1 MAGTGPMVLPEDIR
15 LVPVADLPERTR
27 ARFECDDG
35 DFALS
40 RPSARTPTK
49 IVDAESA
56 ALLERFRQPLT
67 LVQGIV
73 EHSRARGL
81 DPERT
86 LEEAYPLLA
95 HLVRSGI
102 LVPAD
107 SDRARAIAP
116 VAGAGRLPGGFESVA
131 CVQALEDTELH
142 QVRLPDGRIAALK
155 FARAGAPPTVRA
167 AFAREAAL
175 LPLVGGGVVPAV
187 WASGEEDGLPYLV
200 LEWCPGIG
208 LLAAAQELRSGDRP
222 WAEVARLALAVV
234 NAYAQLHAA
243 DVLHSDVHPENV
255 LVDAS
260 GGVRLIDL
268 GFARLDRPGAALADA
283 PRAGVPFYF
292 EPEYARAARDRA
304 EPPASTRAGEQYA
317 VAALAYQVFTG
328 DFYLDFSLEA
338 DELLRQV
345 AEDAPLPFAA
355 RRIPAW
361 PAVEAVLGR
370 ALAKAPGGRF
380 GSMAEFAAA
389 LAAASRTPPDAP
401 GAAAASLARGPDA
414 GARLVADVLARLD
427 PEAALFTGGLP
438 AAPTCSVKL
447 GAAGIAY
454 GLHRLAAARD
464 SADLLAWADVW
475 CARAQRDADAPDAFV
490 NDALDLSA
498 SLIGSVSP
506 YHTRAGVQA
515 VAALVARARDDLP
528 AAAAALEAFVA
539 DSRAECPTRD
549 LTLGRAGTLVVGA
562 LLAEALPPDDTLL
575 ALGRDRLRSLWD
587 EVAELPP
594 VDRCAEWP
602 NLGIAHGWGG
612 LAFAGLR
619 WCAATGDPLPPGL
632 TERLDQLAGCAEP
645 WGRGLRWQ
653 WRAPETPRSTWGYMP
668 GWCNGSA
675 GLVPLWTLA
684 HRSLGDDRWLRLAEA
699 AAWNA
704 WEDPAEAGNLCCG
717 LAGRAY
723 GLLALYR
730 HTGDRVWL
738 ERARVL
744 GRAAAAAERDPELP
758 WYSLY
763 KGELGVAVLVAELA
777 DPDAAALPFFEAE
790 GWPAAAPRG

>member
-1 MAGTGPMVLPEDIR
+1 MVLPGDVR
-15 LVPVADLPERTR
+15 LVPVAELPERTR

-40 RPSARTPTK
+40 RPLARTPTK
-49 IVDAESA
+49 IVDAASA
-56 ALLERFRQPLT
+56 ALLERFRRPLT

-73 EHSRARGL
+73 DHSRALGL

-95 HLVRSGI
+95 NLVRSGI
-102 LVPAD
+102 LVEAD
-107 SDRARAIAP
+107 SDRVRAPSAET
-116 VAGAGRLPGGFESVA
+116 GRLPGGFASVG
-131 CVQALEDTELH
+131 CVQTLEDTEVH

-155 FARAGAPPTVRA
+155 FARAGAAPPVLE

-175 LPLVGGGVVPAV
+175 LRLAGAGVAPAL

-208 LLAAAQELRSGDRP
+208 VLAAAQELRSAERP
-222 WAEVARLALAVV
+222 WVGLAGLAGAVV
-234 NAYAQLHAA
+234 DAYARLHAA
-243 DVLHSDVHPENV
+243 GVLHSDVHPENI
-255 LVDAS
+255 LVDAA

-268 GFARLDRPGAALADA
+268 GFARLDRPRDALGDA

-292 EPEYARAARDRA
+292 EPEYARAARDR
-304 EPPASTRAGEQYA
+304 EPPPASSERGEQYA

-345 AEDAPLPFAA
+345 AEDPPLPFTA
-355 RRIPAW
+355 RRVPAW
-361 PAVEAVLGR
+361 PSVEAVLRR
-370 ALAKAPGGRF
+370 ALAKAPGDRF
-380 GSMAEFAAA
+380 GSTAEFAAA
-389 LAAASRTPPDAP
+389 LAAASQTPPDAP

-427 PEAALFTGGLP
+427 PEAALFTDGLP
-438 AAPTCSVKL
+438 AAPTCSVNL

-454 GLHRLAAARD
+454 GLHRIAAARG
-464 SADLLAWADVW
+464 SADLLARADLW
-475 CARAQRDADAPDAFV
+475 CARAQRDADDPGAFV
-490 NDALDLSA
+490 NDDLELTA
-498 SLIGSVSP
+498 ALIGPVSP
-506 YHTRAGVQA
+506 YHTRAGVHA
-515 VAALVARARDDLP
+515 VAALIARARDDLP
-528 AAAAALEAFVA
+528 TADAAVGAFVA
-539 DSRAECPTRD
+539 DSRAECGARD
-549 LTLGRAGTLVVGA
+549 LTLGRAGTLVAGA
-562 LLAEALPPDDTLL
+562 LLAEAMPSPGDALL
-575 ALGRDRLRSLWD
+575 DLGRGRMRGLWD
-587 EVAELPP
+587 ELAGLPP
-594 VDRCAEWP
+594 VGSCREWP

-612 LAFAGLR
+612 VAFASLR
-619 WCAATGDPLPPGL
+619 WCAATGDPLPAGL
-632 TERLDQLAGCAEP
+632 AERLGQLADCAEP

-653 WRAPETPRSTWGYMP
+653 WRAPEAPPVTWGHMP

-684 HRSLGDDRWLRLAEA
+684 HRALGDDRWLRLAEG
-699 AAWNA
+699 AAWAA

-723 GLLALYR
+723 GLLALHR
-730 HTGDRVWL
+730 HTGEGAWL
-738 ERARVL
+738 DRARDLAWGAV
-744 GRAAAAAERDPELP
+744 RAERDPELP

-763 KGELGVAVLVAELA
+763 KGELGVAVLVADLA
-777 DPDAAALPFFEAE
+777 DPAAAALPFFESE
-790 GWPAAAPRG
+790 GWATTPGRP